1 MVSQTSVVVSPSK
14 EDLCLLPVEDTKAS
28 NWIREIPSFGKG
40 NELAVRGDVTV
51 TVGGGSSWTPAG
63 FKFSSES
70 SIIILVE
77 VVVVVV
83 VG

>member
-14 EDLCLLPVEDTKAS
+14 EDLCPSDTKDS
-28 NWIREIPSFGKG
+28 NWMRETPSFGKG
-40 NELAVRGDVTV
+40 NELVVRVDVTV

-70 SIIILVE
+70 SIL
-77 VVVVVV
+77 VVVVV